1 MVFLSDNMYI
11 DRVLAGDIHAF
22 TGLVN
27 KYKDMVFTLSY
38 RLSGNREDA
47 EEIAQD
53 VFLKT
58 FRSLDTFRKDAKFK
72 TWLYRIA
79 YNTSISFIRKSEP
92 GMTELDEEV
101 LADTFTGDNL
111 EDTWLL
117 SPDEQK
123 DLINK
128 ALASLRPEDNLLIT
142 LFYRDGCSVEELEEI
157 TAQSKSNIKVRLHRI
172 RKKLAGEIQRIMNN
186 ELKAVYR

>member
-1 MVFLSDNMYI
+1 MYI
-11 DRVLAGDIHAF
+11 ERVLGGDIQAF

-53 VFLKT
+53 VFLKA
-58 FRSLDTFRKDAKFK
+58 FRSLNTFRKDAKFK

-79 YNTSISFIRKSEP
+79 YNTSISFLRTREP
-92 GMTELDEEV
+92 DMSDLDEEA
-101 LADTFTGDNL
+101 LADGYSGDHL

-128 ALASLRPEDNLLIT
+128 ALSTLKPEDNLLVT
-142 LFYRDGCSVEELEEI
+142 LYYRDGCTVEELEGI
-157 TAQSKSNIKVRLHRI
+157 TGLSKANVKVRLHRI
-172 RKKLAGEIQRIMNN
+172 RRKLSDEIQRIMNN
-186 ELKAVYR
+186 ELKVIYR